1 MSDQSDI
8 RLLYE
13 AFFAI
18 AESYTTIVYADTET
32 DTAHAIRLDDFSKRY
47 EEILDSGKSIKEI
60 FGRYINET
68 VAKDDASAIKKYA
81 DIAYVK
87 EKLKESAVLYHIY
100 RTVHGET
107 IMYYRLKI
115 IAIEDGK
122 KLIYGFENIDN
133 QYRRQIEI
141 QADREKMMMLFDGLA
156 REYMSVWYLDG
167 KSRKVKLMK
176 NNGSDSENGDAVR
189 IGNTMVDYH
198 FSMQR
203 YFGDFVSPEDF
214 DRLMEETA
222 YETLVKKVREDE
234 LYCVN
239 YIRINQDQSKNHFQ
253 ACYAKMVDNTGIA
266 SFVLGFRK
274 IDTGE

>member
-1 MSDQSDI
+1 MTDQNDI

-18 AESYTTIVYADTET
+18 AESYTTIIYADTET
-32 DTAHAIRLDDFSKRY
+32 NTAHAIRLDDFSKRY
-47 EEILDSGKSIKEI
+47 EQVLASGETIESI
-60 FGRYINET
+60 FGRYIDET
-68 VAKDDASAIKKYA
+68 VAKDDVCGIKKYA
-81 DIAYVK
+81 DIDYVK
-87 EKLKESAVLYHIY
+87 EKLEETPILYHIY
-100 RTVHGET
+100 RTVYGET

-176 NNGSDSENGDAVR
+176 NNGSDAENGDAVR

-198 FSMQR
+198 FSMQK
-203 YFGDFVSPEDF
+203 YFGDFVSAEDF
-214 DRLMEETA
+214 DRLMEETS
-222 YETLVKKVREDE
+222 YESLVQKVRDDE

-239 YIRINQDQSKNHFQ
+239 YIRINPDETKSHFQ

-274 IDTGE
+274 IDIEE

>member
-1 MSDQSDI
+1 MTDQNDI

-18 AESYTTIVYADTET
+18 AESYTTIIYADTET
-32 DTAHAIRLDDFSKRY
+32 NTAHAIRLDDFSKRY
-47 EEILDSGKSIKEI
+47 EQVLASGETIESI
-60 FGRYINET
+60 FGRYIDET
-68 VAKDDASAIKKYA
+68 VAKDDVYGIKKYA
-81 DIAYVK
+81 DIDYVK
-87 EKLKESAVLYHIY
+87 EKLEEIPILYHIY

-122 KLIYGFENIDN
+122 KLIYVFENIDN

-176 NNGSDSENGDAVR
+176 NNGSDAENGDAVR

-198 FSMQR
+198 FSMQK
-203 YFGDFVSPEDF
+203 YFGDFVSAEDF
-214 DRLMEETA
+214 DRLMEETS
-222 YETLVKKVREDE
+222 YESLVQKVRDDE

-239 YIRINQDQSKNHFQ
+239 YIRINPDETKSHFQ
-253 ACYAKMVDNTGIA
+253 ACYAKMVDNTGIEN
-266 SFVLGFRK
+266 FVLGFRK
-274 IDTGE
+274 IEIEE